1 MRKEASQL
9 FKNMLNALKALAKAK
24 SMSLK
29 SRTRALK
36 TRLIIFSLLRNKKV
50 LMGSLSDKL
59 HSLLHPPNIT
69 NTTTTTTITATHN
82 QPQLLDHTIDLN
94 NNNKGSASAMVVY
107 QDYNLRPSEHVVITC
122 TDLVEV
128 DEDHHEDQCCY
139 HVFRDVLVDGD
150 QEDDKYPDWTHSM
163 FDEDDDDDDVDGQLG
178 CSSTSVI
185 ELVRNAKDKEG
196 EEFRLEDEI
205 DHVADLFI
213 RKVHRHIR
221 LEKQQS
227 LKRFQEMLQRSV

>member
-1 MRKEASQL
+1 MRKEASQF

-59 HSLLHPPNIT
+59 HSLLHPNIT
-69 NTTTTTTITATHN
+69 TTAAAAITTHN
-82 QPQLLDHTIDLN
+82 NKHQLTLDDHTINIDNNN
-94 NNNKGSASAMVVY
+94 NNNKDSAMVAY
-107 QDYNLRPSEHVVITC
+107 QLDNSRPAQHIVTC

-128 DEDHHEDQCCY
+128 DEDHHEDHCCY
-139 HVFRDVLVDGD
+139 HVLVDGE
-150 QEDDKYPDWTHSM
+150 EDDNKYPDWTHST
-163 FDEDDDDDDVDGQLG
+163 FNEDDDYDGQLG
-178 CSSTSVI
+178 CSSSTSAI

-196 EEFRLEDEI
+196 EVFRLEDEI

-213 RKVHRHIR
+213 WKVHRQLR
-221 LEKQQS
+221 LEKQHS
-227 LKRFQEMLQRSV
+227 LKRFQEMLLRSTVS